1 LLQLLDYGKRHSSV
15 VLGEDEDENLLE
27 IVTLEI
33 FGLTLNPFKN
43 VLRFII
49 TLMK

>member
-1 LLQLLDYGKRHSSV
+1 LLQLLGYGKRHVSV
-15 VLGEDEDENLLE
+15 VLGEGEDENPLE
-27 IVTLEI
+27 IITLEI
-33 FGLTLNPFKN
+33 FGLMLNPFKN